1 MTIKRAKVPKLL
13 GAASHVSSPRTFIFV
28 AVVHVQF
35 FFQKKKK
42 TLKWSLV
49 NVYSQIN
56 RIAWDLAL
64 GIFLNSVRGTGF

>member
-42 TLKWSLV
+42 KDPQMVPCKRLLT
-49 NVYSQIN
+49 NQ
-56 RIAWDLAL
+56 
-64 GIFLNSVRGTGF
+64 

>member
-28 AVVHVQF
+28 AVVHV
-35 FFQKKKK
+35 FQKKKK